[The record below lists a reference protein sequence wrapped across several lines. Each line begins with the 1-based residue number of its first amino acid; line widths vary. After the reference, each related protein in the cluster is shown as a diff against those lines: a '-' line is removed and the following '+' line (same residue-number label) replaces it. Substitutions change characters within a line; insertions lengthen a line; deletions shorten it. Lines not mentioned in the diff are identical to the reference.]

1 MSVSHT
7 AEPATGGGEM
17 IVVDRGAGAGA
28 GAGGSGQLI
37 VLCCWCCGC

>member
-7 AEPATGGGEM
+7 AEPAGGRGEV

-28 GAGGSGQLI
+28 DGSGQLI